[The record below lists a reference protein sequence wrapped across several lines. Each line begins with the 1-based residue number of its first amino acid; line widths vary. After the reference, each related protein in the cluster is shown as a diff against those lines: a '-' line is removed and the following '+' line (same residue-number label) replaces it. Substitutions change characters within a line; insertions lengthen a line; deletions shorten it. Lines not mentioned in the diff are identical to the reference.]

1 MRWGLGDFVWV
12 WVVGVVAQI
21 VIASVVFALRG
32 LGAGHKVDAV
42 DIAAVTAGSA
52 VVTVAL
58 LALVASSRGRGSL
71 RADFGFVVR
80 LADWPWL
87 VAGLGLQVVGL
98 GAVSLIQAISGSEPQ
113 QEVARALE
121 RASTP
126 ARLAGA
132 VAVVVAAPIAEE
144 LLFRGL
150 LLRGLLRR
158 FGAPVAV
165 LLGGGVFAVV
175 HLLDPSAAP
184 LLAPLLLVGVVSGI
198 RAVRTGEL
206 SQSILLHAGF
216 NLLSAVIL
224 LSS

>member
-1 MRWGLGDFVWV
+1 MARRRASPSRW
-12 WVVGVVAQI
+12 
-21 VIASVVFALRG
+21 SV
-32 LGAGHKVDAV
+32 
-42 DIAAVTAGSA
+42 S
-52 VVTVAL
+52 
-58 LALVASSRGRGSL
+58 LA
-71 RADFGFVVR
+71 
-80 LADWPWL
+80 
-87 VAGLGLQVVGL
+87 VGL
-98 GAVSLIQAISGSEPQ
+98 IQTISGSEPQ

-132 VAVVVAAPIAEE
+132 VAVVVAAPLAEE

-165 LLGGGVFAVV
+165 LLGGAVFAVV

-198 RAVRTGEL
+198 LAVRTGEL

-216 NLLSAVIL
+216 NLLTRR
-224 LSS
+224 SSSRPDGPPAELALVATP